1 MCHLLK
7 KWTKNF
13 SHTAKTSILSLYSP
27 RFVEKE
33 TYILLRNISK
43 GYWNKNFDLILIVGK
58 VVIESKKRKL
68 QDYSNIPED
77 IVSEASKASHSQ
89 MRC

>member
-13 SHTAKTSILSLYSP
+13 SHTAKTSILSLYSQ

-89 MRC
+89 MGC

>member
-1 MCHLLK
+1 MKSNPYVL
-7 KWTKNF
+7 
-13 SHTAKTSILSLYSP
+13 
-27 RFVEKE
+27 
-33 TYILLRNISK
+33 
-43 GYWNKNFDLILIVGK
+43 LIVGK

-77 IVSEASKASHSQ
+77 IVSEASKASNSR